1 MFVKDTYNEE
11 KRGKIE
17 SLKLH
22 YFWNSKLSQYH
33 TGLQIFLLAYSVS

>member
-1 MFVKDTYNEE
+1 MFVKDTNNEE

-22 YFWNSKLSQYH
+22 YFWNSKLSHYH
-33 TGLQIFLLAYSVS
+33 IQIYLLAYSVS